1 MATAVSMNSSG
12 PRCGNGIEQFTVGVE
27 EEFVLVD
34 PVTGRPSLTST
45 AVAAAASGIEVQ
57 LELSKCQLETSTP
70 VCTTIPALRDELG
83 RARLLAAQAAARAEA
98 RLLALG
104 VPLWLPPTRSLT
116 ETPRYRRM
124 AEWFGELT
132 EQVICGCHVHVCVPD
147 REVAVQVSNHLRP
160 WLPTLLAL
168 TANSPITGGSDTG
181 YASWRHLQW
190 SRWPSAGPPPYF
202 RSAGHYDDAVEML
215 RESGSI
221 LDTAMVYWDV
231 RLSAHLPTIEIRIS
245 DVPAT
250 VAETVLLAT
259 LVRALV
265 VTAVAAVDSGRLA
278 DPIDQGQLRSA
289 CWRAARD
296 GLAGSGFDIATR
308 RLVPAVRLLNR
319 LLSYTRPCLEE
330 SGDYAH
336 TRDAI
341 AAVLAGGN
349 GAMRQRRALRTDGL
363 MAVLGAA
370 SRLTT
375 EGCRITEG
383 GQPALER

>member
-1 MATAVSMNSSG
+1 MATAVSMNSSD
-12 PRCGNGIEQFTVGVE
+12 PRSGNGIEQFTVGVE

-34 PVTGRPSLTST
+34 PATGRPSLTST

-83 RARLLAAQAAARAEA
+83 RTRLLAAQAAARAES

-190 SRWPSAGPPPYF
+190 SRGARAGPPPYL
-202 RSAGHYDDAVEML
+202 RAAGH
-215 RESGSI
+215 
-221 LDTAMVYWDV
+221 
-231 RLSAHLPTIEIRIS
+231 
-245 DVPAT
+245 
-250 VAETVLLAT
+250 
-259 LVRALV
+259 
-265 VTAVAAVDSGRLA
+265 
-278 DPIDQGQLRSA
+278 
-289 CWRAARD
+289 
-296 GLAGSGFDIATR
+296 F
-308 RLVPAVRLLNR
+308 
-319 LLSYTRPCLEE
+319 
-330 SGDYAH
+330 
-336 TRDAI
+336 
-341 AAVLAGGN
+341 
-349 GAMRQRRALRTDGL
+349 
-363 MAVLGAA
+363 
-370 SRLTT
+370 
-375 EGCRITEG
+375 
-383 GQPALER
+383 